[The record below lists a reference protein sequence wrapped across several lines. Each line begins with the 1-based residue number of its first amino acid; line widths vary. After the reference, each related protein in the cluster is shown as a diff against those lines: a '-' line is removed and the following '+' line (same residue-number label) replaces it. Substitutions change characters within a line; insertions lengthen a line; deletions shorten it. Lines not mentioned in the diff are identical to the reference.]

1 MLRKN
6 SPSPLMNF
14 FSFAICLSTVK
25 VSAQFAA
32 PELVLNKDSKL
43 DLNSALLCPVYGLNL
58 MRCSPPLWMSCLTIC
73 SKLRRCV
80 LATQFVPPSDLQLEG
95 LGVWYFAH
103 VPQNHCEWNHLHP
116 NHPKFAT
123 SNSLSPGALSTCW
136 QGTFRVYMLLCLL
149 SNGLLRL

>member
-1 MLRKN
+1 MFCERLCLYIRGTCELDERIKATRQRRIHIKLNKKKWKNVLVVHVHVKSVLMQITTPMGLPLKQHNRTIRDHDAIATHGVRKN

-58 MRCSPPLWMSCLTIC
+58 MRCSPPL
-73 SKLRRCV
+73 
-80 LATQFVPPSDLQLEG
+80 
-95 LGVWYFAH
+95 
-103 VPQNHCEWNHLHP
+103 
-116 NHPKFAT
+116 
-123 SNSLSPGALSTCW
+123 
-136 QGTFRVYMLLCLL
+136 
-149 SNGLLRL
+149 

>member
-1 MLRKN
+1 MFCERLCLYIRGTSELDERIKATRQRRIHIKLNKKKWKKCIGCPRPRQKRIDANNYSNGFPLKQHNRTIRDHDAIATHGVRKN

-58 MRCSPPLWMSCLTIC
+58 MRCSPPL
-73 SKLRRCV
+73 
-80 LATQFVPPSDLQLEG
+80 
-95 LGVWYFAH
+95 
-103 VPQNHCEWNHLHP
+103 
-116 NHPKFAT
+116 
-123 SNSLSPGALSTCW
+123 
-136 QGTFRVYMLLCLL
+136 
-149 SNGLLRL
+149 